1 MESKK
6 PRAPTQDESSEG
18 WPTTLLHSFDCKQ
31 GAVRAVRFNVDGNY
45 ALTCGAD
52 KTVALWNPLRPL
64 CLQQYR
70 GCGSELLDACGSCDN
85 SMILVGGRDKQPTIF
100 DVESGK
106 MLKRWRDHGGP
117 INAVQFNEDS
127 RVALT
132 ASQDGTVRCFDVRSR
147 APPFQV
153 LDEATDNVLSLSVT
167 SHEIATGSA
176 DGHLRLYDI
185 REGRLFIDF
194 VGESVTS
201 VALSDDNQTCLVS
214 SMDGFVRLFEKCNG
228 TLLNDYS
235 AHKNKEYRVEST
247 FLATNDQIA
256 SGSEDGHL
264 YIYDL
269 INSKVLAR
277 LDHSPNKF
285 VPSLAAHPTKT
296 GLLLSAAGH
305 KVFVWRAQNEDDEEY
320 EEVEVKK

>member
-6 PRAPTQDESSEG
+6 PRAPTQDEAIQG
-18 WPTTLLHSFDCKQ
+18 IPTRLLHAFDSKQ
-31 GAVRAVRFNVDGNY
+31 GAVRAVRWNVDGNY
-45 ALTCGAD
+45 ALICGSD

-64 CLQQYR
+64 CLKQYR

-127 RVALT
+127 RVAMSG
-132 ASQDGTVRCFDVRSR
+132 SQDGTVRCFDVRSR
-147 APPFQV
+147 AAAFQI
-153 LDEATDNVLSLSVT
+153 LDEATDNVLSLSV
-167 SHEIATGSA
+167 SNHEIATGSA

-185 REGRLFIDF
+185 REGRLLIDF

-201 VALSDDNQTCLVS
+201 VTLADDNQTCLVS

-228 TLLNDYS
+228 TLLNDYT

-247 FLATNDQIA
+247 FLATGDQIA
-256 SGSEDGHL
+256 SGSEDGCL

-269 INSKVLAR
+269 IDSKVLAR

-285 VPSLAAHPTKT
+285 VHSVSAHPTNN
-296 GLLLSAAGH
+296 GLVLSAAGH
-305 KVFVWRAQNEDDEEY
+305 KFYVWQGEEKM
-320 EEVEVKK
+320 EE